1 VKTANATRRGF
12 IAATA
17 TAASYKRIL
26 GANERIQL
34 GIIGYGLIGA
44 QHVETFKQHKDMEF
58 AAVCD
63 AYKPRVKAGLAAC
76 GSSSAKGYDDFREL
90 LANKDIQGVIIATPD
105 QWHALMTMLACAAG
119 KDVYVEKPMTLFQRE
134 GQWMVKAARHHKRV
148 VQVGTQQRSGLHYQK
163 ALKLVREGYLGRVH
177 SIRIASYRN
186 AMPGFGAPPDGDPP
200 ADLNYDMWLGP
211 APRRAY
217 NPHRSLYHFR
227 WFWDYSG
234 GQMTNLGQHSLD
246 IVQWIMQVK
255 GPKAVV
261 SSGGRFALSDDNGNT
276 PDTQDAILEY
286 AGGGWT
292 TSMSGGMPGFTVS
305 VSIREACRGVGGG
318 FEFCGTKG
326 SMTIG
331 RGGFKI
337 HSDRKVHP
345 ANLIPNWSNP
355 PGHPPRSDAEP
366 GQWLDPIEEK
376 GSSPEQLRL
385 HSRNF
390 LDCIKSRK
398 RPIADVEDGHEVV
411 TACHLANI
419 SLWVGRKLQ
428 WDVAKEEIIDD
439 PEASAHLLRPYRD
452 PWDEV
457 LKSVK
462 V

>member
-1 VKTANATRRGF
+1 LKSINATRRGF
-12 IAATA
+12 IGAV
-17 TAASYKRIL
+17 TAASYQRIL
-26 GANERIQL
+26 GANDRIQL
-34 GIIGYGLIGA
+34 GLIGYGLIGA

-58 AAVCD
+58 TGICD
-63 AYKPRVKAGLAAC
+63 VYKPRVEAGLAAC
-76 GSSSAKGYDDFREL
+76 GSSTAKGYSNFREL
-90 LANKDIQGVIIATPD
+90 LENKDIQGVIIAVPD
-105 QWHALMTMLACAAG
+105 QWHALQTMLACAAG

-134 GQWMVKAARHHKRV
+134 GQWMVKAARHYKRV

-163 ALKLVREGYLGRVH
+163 ALKLIREDYIGRVH

-186 AMPGFGAPPDGDPP
+186 ASPGFGDPPDGAPP
-200 ADLNYDMWLGP
+200 ADLDYNMWLGP
-211 APRRAY
+211 APLRAY

-261 SSGGRFALSDDNGNT
+261 SCGGRFALSDDNGNT

-286 AGGGWT
+286 VGGGWT
-292 TSMSGGMPGFTVS
+292 TSMNGGMPGFTVS

-337 HSDRKVHP
+337 RSDRKVHP

-428 WDVAKEEIIDD
+428 WDVAKEEIIGD
-439 PEASAHLLRPYRD
+439 PEASAHLLRPYRE

-457 LKSVK
+457 LKSIK